1 MAALLSLGAGSSLPT
16 HHPEWFAP
24 VDPLHVAGPIWY
36 VGTQD
41 LGVYLITTPA
51 GHILIDGAMPGSGPA
66 IAASIEKA
74 GFKPEDIKQL
84 LITHAHVDHVG
95 TAAWFKKMTHA
106 PLAAMAPDDALL
118 ASGGRA
124 DYLFAKDKEFRFPPV
139 TVDRVL
145 HDGDTVTLGDV
156 TLTARH
162 TPGHT
167 RGGTTWVM
175 PIDDGGRSYN
185 VVFPCSTSINPGTR
199 LVNDPS
205 YPGIADDYR
214 RSLDILIGLN
224 PDIWLPAHASFF
236 DLAGRRA
243 RMATE
248 GTQAFVDPSG
258 FRDRIAQQREK
269 LEAAIVEETGGTP
282 PAADAAAGGHVRSC
296 VSRGGHLSPSLQADG
311 RIYESEPH

>member
-1 MAALLSLGAGSSLPT
+1 MPGSKTILPCFVAFVWGLTLSAASAASSLPAE
-16 HHPEWFAP
+16 HPEWYAP
-24 VDPLHVAGPIWY
+24 VEPLHIAGPIWY

-51 GHILIDGAMPGSGPA
+51 GHILIDGAMPGLGPA
-66 IAASIEKA
+66 IEASIRKA
-74 GFKPEDIKQL
+74 GFKPEEIRQL

-95 TAAWFKKMTHA
+95 TVAWFKKLTGA
-106 PLAAMAPDDALL
+106 PIAAMAPDDALL

-124 DYLFAKDKEFRFPPV
+124 DYLYAKAKEFRFPRV

-175 PIDDGGRSYN
+175 PIDDGGRSYV

-214 RSLDILIGLN
+214 RSFDILIRLH
-224 PDIWLPAHASFF
+224 PDIWLPAHASAF
-236 DLAGRRA
+236 DLTSRRA
-243 RMATE
+243 NVPTE
-248 GTQAFVDPSG
+248 GMQAFVDPSG
-258 FRDRIAQQREK
+258 YRDRIAQQRETFDATIIK
-269 LEAAIVEETGGTP
+269 ETGNYAVAP
-282 PAADAAAGGHVRSC
+282 N
-296 VSRGGHLSPSLQADG
+296 
-311 RIYESEPH
+311 